1 MSIAPGNV
9 FGFWLLIAISAL
21 VIYTIRA
28 SERGRFNVKI
38 RPIAGLEAIEECVG
52 RATEMGRPVHFSPG
66 LGDIVTTSAP
76 DTLAALQILSYVTDV
91 AAKYDA
97 RFLVTIRM
105 PNVYPLATETVR
117 QGYIAAN
124 KADSYKDNIVRY
136 VSSDQDAYA
145 AGVIGLF
152 HQEKVASSILAGLY
166 MGEALL
172 LAESAARLG
181 IMQVAITAS
190 VMQVPFFVAACDY
203 TVIGEEL
210 YAAGAY
216 LTNDKGRLGGIAGQ
230 DYIKLIVIGIILLGT
245 LLTSAG
251 SNAIQNLL
259 TM

>member
-1 MSIAPGNV
+1 MTIAPGNV
-9 FGFWLLIAISAL
+9 FGFWMLIAISAL

-28 SERGRFNVKI
+28 SERGKFKVTI

-124 KADSYKDNIVRY
+124 KADSYRDNMVGTFQATKTRMLQAL
-136 VSSDQDAYA
+136 S
-145 AGVIGLF
+145 
-152 HQEKVASSILAGLY
+152 ASSTRNRSHPASWPASTWEKHCCLLNQPPGL
-166 MGEALL
+166 
-172 LAESAARLG
+172 ESCRWQSLHRLCRYP
-181 IMQVAITAS
+181 S
-190 VMQVPFFVAACDY
+190 
-203 TVIGEEL
+203 
-210 YAAGAY
+210 
-216 LTNDKGRLGGIAGQ
+216 
-230 DYIKLIVIGIILLGT
+230 
-245 LLTSAG
+245 S
-251 SNAIQNLL
+251 
-259 TM
+259 

>member
-1 MSIAPGNV
+1 MKIVPGNV
-9 FGFWLLIAISAL
+9 FGFWMFIVISVL
-21 VIYTIRA
+21 VVYTIRT
-28 SERGRFNVKI
+28 SEKGKSQVVI
-38 RPIAGLEAIEECVG
+38 RTIPGLEAIEECVG

-66 LGDIVTTSAP
+66 LGDIVSTSVP
-76 DTLAALQILSYVTDV
+76 DTLAALQILSYVTDLS
-91 AAKYDA
+91 ARYDA
-97 RFLVTIRM
+97 DLLVTIRM
-105 PNVYPLATETVR
+105 PNVFPLATETVR

-124 KADSYKDNIVRY
+124 KADAYRENMVRY

-145 AGVIGLF
+145 AGVIGLM

-216 LTNDKGRLGGIAGQ
+216 VSNDKGRLGAIAGQ
-230 DYIKLIVIGIILLGT
+230 DYIKLIVMAVIILGT
-245 LLTSAG
+245 IMTSAG
-251 SNAIQNLL
+251 SNLVQELI